1 MGRLNGSAFPLRESG
16 NWDSCFFPQSCFLI
30 PWEPG
35 APRESGCSVLCQTPE
50 ERRAVSEVFS
60 AMPVNEADSGDPLP
74 HVRYGRTGVTHS
86 FNPSLLSVSDAG
98 GMTFLLLFLGH
109 CLRR

>member
-1 MGRLNGSAFPLRESG
+1 MPDRPDRGTHRPL
-16 NWDSCFFPQSCFLI
+16 PAIL
-30 PWEPG
+30 
-35 APRESGCSVLCQTPE
+35 E